1 MNQKALHQPTTKRK
15 LPLESLFLAIVMAI
29 GLAGIYGL
37 FFQPETAGKQEWKQ
51 SGAKIS
57 ANYAGAEE

>member
-1 MNQKALHQPTTKRK
+1 MNQEALPQPTVKRK

-37 FFQPETAGKQEWKQ
+37 FFQPEKGGQPEWKAP
-51 SGAKIS
+51 GEKIS
-57 ANYAGAEE
+57 AIYEE